1 MPQEDVY
8 QAYKPLLFSI
18 AYHML
23 GSVMDAEDC
32 VQEAFLRWYQASD
45 HGETEAVRSPKSYLS
60 TIVTRLS
67 IDHLRLAHVR
77 REQYVGVWLPEPLI
91 TTDEIGVAGMAELSE
106 ALSVAFLHLLEHLS
120 PLERAVFLLRQVFDY
135 DYGAIATMVQKSE
148 DNCRQIVRRA
158 RQHLG
163 ARHALYHASREQ
175 QEAILHQFLRACLDG
190 NMDGLLG
197 LLASD
202 IVIYAD
208 GGGKT
213 PAARYPIAGADRVA
227 RYLLGLV
234 RKAPEDSRF
243 RVALI
248 NGQPGMIFDL
258 HGVPAVILTL
268 EMLNGQI
275 WEIDLIANPDKL
287 QGVPALNEDRYVYN
301 RDSAHSSL

>member
-1 MPQEDVY
+1 MQQEDVF

-18 AYHML
+18 AYNML

-45 HGETEAVRSPKSYLS
+45 NGETEAVRSPKSYLS

-67 IDHLRLAHVR
+67 IDHLRSARVR

-91 TTDEIGVAGMAELSE
+91 TTDEISVTGMAELSE
-106 ALSVAFLHLLEHLS
+106 ALSVAFLHLLEQLS

-135 DYGAIATMVQKSE
+135 DYGEIATMVQKSE
-148 DNCRQIVRRA
+148 DNCRQIVHRA

-163 ARHALYHASREQ
+163 ARHSLYQASREQ
-175 QEAILHQFLRACLDG
+175 QDAILHQFLRACRDG
-190 NMDGLLG
+190 DMDGLLD
-197 LLASD
+197 LLAND

-208 GGGKT
+208 SGGKA
-213 PAARYPIAGADRVA
+213 PAARNPIAGADRVA

-243 RVALI
+243 HVALI
-248 NGQPGMIFDL
+248 NGQPGII
-258 HGVPAVILTL
+258 HYCNGVPSAILTL
-268 EMLNGQI
+268 DMLDGQI
-275 WEIDLIANPDKL
+275 WEIDVIANPDKL
-287 QGVPALNEDRYVYN
+287 QGVPALN
-301 RDSAHSSL
+301 

>member
-1 MPQEDVY
+1 MQQEDVFHV
-8 QAYKPLLFSI
+8 YKPLLFSI
-18 AYHML
+18 AYNML
-23 GSVMDAEDC
+23 GRVMDAEDC

-45 HGETEAVRSPKSYLS
+45 NGETEAVRSPKSYLC

-67 IDHLRLAHVR
+67 IDHLRSARVR

-91 TTDEIGVAGMAELSE
+91 TTDETSVTDMAELSE
-106 ALSVAFLHLLEHLS
+106 ALSVAFLHLLEQLS

-135 DYGAIATMVQKSE
+135 DYGEIATMVQKSE

-163 ARHALYHASREQ
+163 ARHSLYHASKEQ
-175 QEAILHQFLRACLDG
+175 QEAILHQFLHACMDG
-190 NMDGLLG
+190 DMDGLLS
-197 LLASD
+197 LLAND

-208 GGGKT
+208 SNGKA
-213 PAARYPIAGADRVA
+213 PAARNPISGVDRVA

-234 RKAPEDSRF
+234 RKSQEDFSF

-248 NGQPGMIFDL
+248 NRQPGIIFYRN
-258 HGVPAVILTL
+258 GVPSVILTL
-268 EMLNGQI
+268 DMLDGQI

-287 QGVPALNEDRYVYN
+287 QGIPALN
-301 RDSAHSSL
+301 

>member
-1 MPQEDVY
+1 MQQEDVFH
-8 QAYKPLLFSI
+8 AYKPLLFSI
-18 AYHML
+18 AYNML

-32 VQEAFLRWYQASD
+32 VQEAFLRWYQARD
-45 HGETEAVRSPKSYLS
+45 IGETEAVRSPKSYLS

-67 IDHLRLAHVR
+67 IDHLRSARVR

-91 TTDEIGVAGMAELSE
+91 TADETSVTGMAELSE
-106 ALSVAFLHLLEHLS
+106 ALSVAFLHLLEQLS

-135 DYGAIATMVQKSE
+135 DYGEISTMVQKSE

-163 ARHALYHASREQ
+163 ARHSVYHASKEQ
-175 QEAILHQFLRACLDG
+175 QDAILHQFFRACMDG
-190 NMDGLLG
+190 DMDGLLG
-197 LLASD
+197 LLAND

-208 GGGKT
+208 SGGKA
-213 PAARYPIAGADRVA
+213 PAARNPISGANRVA

-234 RKAPEDSRF
+234 RKAPEDFRF

-248 NGQPGMIFDL
+248 NGQPGIILYSNGMPSAL
-258 HGVPAVILTL
+258 LTL
-268 EMLNGQI
+268 DMLDEQI

-287 QGVPALNEDRYVYN
+287 QGVPALN
-301 RDSAHSSL
+301 